1 MDPYFPYI
9 FISNVF
15 LTIADATIGYHAAP
29 TLVRLGA
36 SDEESAVLSLRRV
49 RTLLAG
55 VVAIYMFCNCLAFF
69 NRQPFF
75 LLVVTGV
82 IVLDI
87 VAQLMVIGKMRN
99 RKE

>member
-15 LTIADATIGYHAAP
+15 LTLADATIGYHAAP
-29 TLVRLGA
+29 TLIRLGTT
-36 SDEESAVLSLRRV
+36 DEESAVRTLHGM

-75 LLVVTGV
+75 LLVVTGI

-87 VAQLMVIGKMRN
+87 VAQLVVSGKMRN